1 MTAPTTLRPP
11 AEWAAP
17 PAERYVGVAA
27 APPPPEMDWPVSDA
41 ELVEGFEFAVGHGDV
56 PEVTEFIRMQAIA
69 AGARLA
75 SIRDYEG
82 DDDIS
87 YHYVTSDGG
96 EMSVDRMRRLEW
108 LTNPANWVCD
118 KVSETILAHASQ
130 VLGQPTPQGM
140 NAKTAE
146 TYRQARE
153 SLIATV
159 GKVVEPLGYDV
170 EVSAG
175 NMSRVV
181 ALSRYARQ
189 ELRDRGVDVDEQLAS
204 RRGVGAAKP
213 GPRSIHDT
221 LDMSPIDYRGRATVF
236 KPRELVYDEDKGEE
250 IPDPTVQREQAEYT
264 TPLGDSELWREGEVL
279 PDQVVMD
286 YFLKHGLGHRDAVP
300 HLWHRMLRRRR
311 GALQSMIT
319 GGSRAYGGAGLIGSA
334 RRFANWITTGE
345 TAGGGRRKYNRLS
358 PEQQAQ
364 AKDVARRLKVF
375 KPFERQVE
383 RGGDVPSIGK
393 LMTKM
398 YPEKRGEL
406 TADERATVQTALER
420 LQRVERYRARPY
432 DRDERFGYT
441 KIGRFFTEEQPN
453 PEASTPRITTDE
465 EQFEPGELAMTPS
478 GYKEAFRT
486 GLTYTPRDLRR
497 YSATRR
503 RMLAP
508 VRAVSRL
515 FGGRRP
521 ALSTV
526 LDDPTQTS

>member
-1 MTAPTTLRPP
+1 MTAPTTLRP
-11 AEWAAP
+11 AEGS
-17 PAERYVGVAA
+17 RFVGVAA
-27 APPPPEMDWPVSDA
+27 APHAPEMDWPVSDA
-41 ELVEGFEFAVGHGDV
+41 ELVQGFDFAIGHGDV
-56 PEVTEFIRMQAIA
+56 PEVTEFIRVQAIA
-69 AGARLA
+69 GGARL
-75 SIRDYEG
+75 SSTRGYEG
-82 DDDIS
+82 DEDTN
-87 YHYVTSDGG
+87 YRYVTPDGSD
-96 EMSVDRMRRLEW
+96 MSLDQMRRLEW
-108 LTNPANWVCD
+108 LTNPANWACD
-118 KVSETILAHASQ
+118 DVSEGLLRHASH
-130 VLGQPTPQGM
+130 VLRQPTPPGM

-146 TYRQARE
+146 TYAAARQ
-153 SLIATV
+153 SLLATV
-159 GKVVEPLGYDV
+159 KAVTEPFGYDI
-170 EVSAG
+170 EINAD
-175 NMSRVV
+175 N
-181 ALSRYARQ
+181 LSRLAALGNYARQ
-189 ELRDRGVDVDEQLAS
+189 ELRDRGVDIDQQLAS
-204 RRGVGAAKP
+204 RRGVGAAP
-213 GPRSIHDT
+213 GPRSIDDT
-221 LDMSPIDYRGRATVF
+221 LEMSPIPYFGRAAVY
-236 KPRELVYDEDKGEE
+236 KPRQLIYDEDRGLEV
-250 IPDPTVQREQAEYT
+250 PDPKEERERVEYT
-264 TPLGDSELWREGEVL
+264 TPIGDLELLRQGEVL
-279 PDQVVMD
+279 PDRVVMD
-286 YFLKHGLGHRDAVP
+286 YFLKRGLGHREAVP

-311 GALQSMIT
+311 GILQSMIT
-319 GGSRAYGGAGLIGSA
+319 GGSIVRGGAGLIGSA
-334 RRFANWITTGE
+334 RRTYHWLKTGE
-345 TAGGGRRKYNRLS
+345 TAGAGRREYNRLS

-364 AKDVARRLKVF
+364 AKDVARRLKAF
-375 KPFERQVE
+375 QPFERQVE
-383 RGGDVPSIGK
+383 RGGDVPNIGK
-393 LMTKM
+393 LMAKM